1 MAQNLRWLYLGRALR
16 SFVTSFLTVI
26 FPLYLAQSGYGAPR
40 IGLAL
45 ALSGVMTLALVA
57 AVGPIGDRLGRRR
70 VIIALSA
77 LAVAGGAAMA
87 TSTAFAVVVLA
98 SGLGGVGRGGGAGS
112 GGSWGPV
119 FPAEQPLM
127 AAAVRPE
134 ERTAAF
140 GLLSF
145 IGVIAGA
152 VGSLVAAVPAILVAG
167 GMGWLAAYRVLF
179 WAGAALAVA
188 MLAVALPLREERTPV
203 ERETDQTPPTLSF
216 RQLLGRLALTNGL
229 NGLGFG
235 FLGPMLTYWFYRRY
249 GVGPAEIGVL
259 YTVINLAS
267 AMPYLGSS
275 RLTAYLGSA
284 VRTVTL
290 TRAAGLLAMV
300 TMVFMPSFWWA
311 GAAYTV
317 RMMLNSLGMPA
328 RQSYVMG
335 VAAERYRSRIAAYSS
350 LPSQA
355 GAIVSPAVGGA
366 LMDSVIDIP
375 IFGAVFFMS
384 LNVVAYYLAFRNV
397 HPEGEAGQ
405 TPGA

>member
-1 MAQNLRWLYLGRALR
+1 MAQNLRWLYMGRALR
-16 SFVTSFLTVI
+16 SFVTAFLTVI
-26 FPLYLAQSGYGAPR
+26 FPLYLAQSGYGASR

-45 ALSGVMTLALVA
+45 ALSGLMTLLLVA

-70 VIIALSA
+70 VIIGLSV

-87 TSTAFAVVVLA
+87 SSASFLVVVLA

-112 GGSWGPV
+112 GGSWGPL

-134 ERTAAF
+134 ERTGAF
-140 GLLSF
+140 GILSF
-145 IGVIAGA
+145 IGVMAGA
-152 VGSLVAAVPAILVAG
+152 AGSLVAAVPAILVQS
-167 GMGWLAAYRVLF
+167 GMGWLPAYRVLF
-179 WAGAALAVA
+179 WVGAILAIGMV
-188 MLAVALPLREERTPV
+188 LVALGLREARPSAV
-203 ERETDQTPPTLSF
+203 ETAAEPRQTLSF
-216 RQLLGRLALTNGL
+216 RQLLGRLAVTNGL

-249 GVGPAEIGVL
+249 GVGPAEIGLL
-259 YTVINLAS
+259 YTIINLAS
-267 AMPYLGSS
+267 AIPYLGSS

-284 VRTVTL
+284 VRTITL
-290 TRAAGLLAMV
+290 TRAAGLVAMA
-300 TMVFMPSFWWA
+300 TMIFMPSFWWA

-355 GAIVSPAVGGA
+355 GAIISPAIGGA

-375 IFGAVFFMS
+375 IFGSVFFMG
-384 LNVVAYYLAFRNV
+384 LNVITYYLAFRNV
-397 HPEGEAGQ
+397 RPAGETGPA
-405 TPGA
+405 PGP

>member
-1 MAQNLRWLYLGRALR
+1 MAQNLRWLYMGRALR
-16 SFVTSFLTVI
+16 SFVTAFLTVI
-26 FPLYLAQSGYGAPR
+26 FPLYLAQSGYGASR

-45 ALSGVMTLALVA
+45 ALSGLMTLLLVA
-57 AVGPIGDRLGRRR
+57 AVGPIGDRFGRRR
-70 VIIALSA
+70 VIIGLSV

-87 TSTAFAVVVLA
+87 SSASFLVVVLA

-112 GGSWGPV
+112 GGSWGPL

-134 ERTAAF
+134 ERTGAF
-140 GLLSF
+140 GILSF
-145 IGVIAGA
+145 IGVMAGA
-152 VGSLVAAVPAILVAG
+152 AGSLVAAVPAILVQG
-167 GMGWLAAYRVLF
+167 GMGWLPAYRVLF
-179 WAGAALAVA
+179 WVGAILAVG
-188 MLAVALPLREERTPV
+188 MVLVALGLREARPSAV
-203 ERETDQTPPTLSF
+203 ETAAEPPQALSF
-216 RQLLGRLALTNGL
+216 RQLLGRLAVTNGL

-249 GVGPAEIGVL
+249 GVGPAEIGLL

-267 AMPYLGSS
+267 AVPYLGSS

-284 VRTVTL
+284 VRTITL
-290 TRAAGLLAMV
+290 TRAAGLVAMA
-300 TMVFMPSFWWA
+300 TMIFMPSFWWA

-355 GAIVSPAVGGA
+355 GAIISPAIGGA

-375 IFGAVFFMS
+375 IFGSVFFMG
-384 LNVVAYYLAFRNV
+384 LNVITYYLAFRNV
-397 HPEGEAGQ
+397 RPAGETGPA
-405 TPGA
+405 PGP